1 MGNCCQ
7 VSQVIEIQDSKNVT
21 KRNSLRSSSYIL
33 DKYSIQKDFRKKYE
47 YQALIGSGAFGKVR
61 LYLDRD
67 SRSFKYAIKTIK
79 KNIFKKHSIDS
90 IKREVDI
97 LRSMDHPNI
106 VKYFETYEDECY
118 LHIVMEYIAGDN
130 LFRVLTDQ
138 KGFKFTERTISK
150 IMTCLLKAVLFLH
163 HNGIIHR
170 DIKPENIVFVEPDN
184 FNALKLI
191 DFGLSIQQNA
201 KKDNRRV
208 GTPYYMS
215 PEMVRGNFNY
225 ASDVWSIGVILF
237 IMVTGKQ
244 PFRGKSKEE
253 VFDKIKKGAYDKGT
267 LNRAKCSKEVKDLIK
282 KMLVTEHSK
291 RITVECALDHI
302 WFKQFEKNKNINL
315 VVDQEI
321 IDSLKQFQYQNIFQK
336 EIRFYLAK
344 LCSDK
349 EIIKLKHAFLAIDK
363 DNSGEIE
370 YEEIPKIFS
379 ELNIEASDTELKN
392 IFSSMDF
399 HCDGKVNYSEFLAAT
414 ISTINFNKEE
424 KLWSAFKYFDTTDS
438 GYITLDSVMDALKN
452 SGVII
457 DEEGLTKT
465 FNELQKK
472 GKKINFNEFKAIALG
487 KEANEEEHDDNIKDM
502 NRRDSNY
509 ISNSN
514 SNNYNNKD
522 RKEELSNKNKR
533 NSNINFNIDRE
544 NIKTSLLN
552 GNKEYVE
559 DNVNILNMNTSVKFN
574 INHNNDDDYK
584 IDKDKPDKNIYN
596 IKKENKIIP
605 IINEIK
611 ENISVSNN
619 AHNDIIINNSINK
632 KNEKSKSN
640 NKSNNKS
647 SKSNVEVLVEEHRE
661 KNENN
666 DNNDKY
672 TDVQN

>member
-7 VSQVIEIQDSKNVT
+7 VSQVIEIQDSKNIT
-21 KRNSLRSSSYIL
+21 HRNSLRSSSYIL
-33 DKYSIQKDFRKKYE
+33 DKFSIQKDFRKKYE

-184 FNALKLI
+184 FKALKLI

-253 VFDKIKKGAYDKGT
+253 VFDKIKKGAYDKNI
-267 LNRAKCSKEVKDLIK
+267 LNKAKCSKEVKDLIK

-291 RITVECALDHI
+291 RITVESALDHI

-349 EIIKLKHAFLAIDK
+349 EIIKLKNAFLAIDK

-379 ELNIEASDTELKN
+379 ELNIKASDTELKN

-438 GYITLDSVMDALKN
+438 GYITLDSVMDALNN

-457 DEEGLTKT
+457 DEEGLKKT

-472 GKKINFNEFKAIALG
+472 EKKINFNEFKAIALG
-487 KEANEEEHDDNIKDM
+487 KEVTEEEHDDNINNKEF

-509 ISNSN
+509 ISNTN
-514 SNNYNNKD
+514 TNTNNTKNKEFKEK
-522 RKEELSNKNKR
+522 KEEEQNKNKKNNHNNDIR
-533 NSNINFNIDRE
+533 ISII
-544 NIKTSLLN
+544 N
-552 GNKEYVE
+552 GNKDFEE
-559 DNVNILNMNTSVKFN
+559 DNVNILNMKTN
-574 INHNNDDDYK
+574 IKINNEE
-584 IDKDKPDKNIYN
+584 DKTDGDKYDKN
-596 IKKENKIIP
+596 KENGILP

-611 ENISVSNN
+611 ENISISNN

-640 NKSNNKS
+640 NKS

-661 KNENN
+661 KNNDN

>member
-7 VSQVIEIQDSKNVT
+7 VSQVIELQDNKSST

-33 DKYSIQKDFRKKYE
+33 DKFSIQKDFRKKYE
-47 YQALIGSGAFGKVR
+47 YQSLVGSGAFGKVR
-61 LYLDRD
+61 LYVDRD
-67 SRSFKYAIKTIK
+67 SKL
-79 KNIFKKHSIDS
+79 SIES

-97 LRSMDHPNI
+97 LRSLDHPNI

-138 KGFKFTERTISK
+138 KGFKFTERAISK

-208 GTPYYMS
+208 GTPYYMA

-253 VFDKIKKGAYDKGT
+253 VFEKIKRGSYDKNT

-291 RITVECALDHI
+291 RITVESALDHI
-302 WFKQFEKNKNINL
+302 WFKQFENNKNINL

-321 IDSLKQFQYQNIFQK
+321 IESLKQFQYQNIFQK

-349 EIIKLKHAFLAIDK
+349 EIIKLKQAFLAIDK

-379 ELNIEASDTELKN
+379 ELNIEASDIELKN

-465 FNELQKK
+465 FNQLQKK

-487 KEANEEEHDDNIKDM
+487 KDEEEHEII
-502 NRRDSNY
+502 NRKDSNII
-509 ISNSN
+509 ISVNDNEKVITKPSFIEKD
-514 SNNYNNKD
+514 SKDFEEKRDTEGKTNN
-522 RKEELSNKNKR
+522 NKNKE
-533 NSNINFNIDRE
+533 II
-544 NIKTSLLN
+544 
-552 GNKEYVE
+552 
-559 DNVNILNMNTSVKFN
+559 IL
-574 INHNNDDDYK
+574 
-584 IDKDKPDKNIYN
+584 
-596 IKKENKIIP
+596 KENKVHLEDDVIQLNNNKHNEDENNVDKNTNKEEHYFSKSKEKKSIP

-611 ENISVSNN
+611 ENINISNTGY
-619 AHNDIIINNSINK
+619 NDIIINNSINK
-632 KNEKSKSN
+632 KNEKSKSKSN

-647 SKSNVEVLVEEHRE
+647 NVEVLIEQ
-661 KNENN
+661 NN
-666 DNNDKY
+666 NNDKF

>member
-7 VSQVIEIQDSKNVT
+7 VSQVVEIQENKSVS

-47 YQALIGSGAFGKVR
+47 YQSLIGSGAFGKVR
-61 LYLDRD
+61 LYVDRD
-67 SRSFKYAIKTIK
+67 SRTFKYAIKTIK
-79 KNIFKKHSIDS
+79 KNIFKRHSIES

-97 LRSMDHPNI
+97 LRSLDHPNI

-150 IMTCLLKAVLFLH
+150 IITCLLKAVLFLH

-170 DIKPENIVFVEPDN
+170 DIKPENIVFVELNN

-253 VFDKIKKGAYDKGT
+253 VFEKIKKGAYDKNT
-267 LNRAKCSKEVKDLIK
+267 LTRAKCSKEVKDLIK
-282 KMLVTEHSK
+282 KMLVIEHTK

-349 EIIKLKHAFLAIDK
+349 EILKLKHAFLAIDK

-370 YEEIPKIFS
+370 YEEIPKIFN

-414 ISTINFNKEE
+414 ISSINFNKEE

-472 GKKINFNEFKAIALG
+472 GKKINFREFKAIALG
-487 KEANEEEHDDNIKDM
+487 KDDEEHDTVS
-502 NRRDSNY
+502 RRDSNY
-509 ISNSN
+509 I
-514 SNNYNNKD
+514 NNISVGNDVDKNFNKQISFKERESKDNIINNENNNLKTDKEINNNK
-522 RKEELSNKNKR
+522 EE
-533 NSNINFNIDRE
+533 
-544 NIKTSLLN
+544 
-552 GNKEYVE
+552 NKE
-559 DNVNILNMNTSVKFN
+559 NNILNL
-574 INHNNDDDYK
+574 NDKDNV
-584 IDKDKPDKNIYN
+584 IDKKKNNENNNENNIVENIANKEEDNIYN
-596 IKKENKIIP
+596 QNSIKKATP

-611 ENISVSNN
+611 ENINMSNN
-619 AHNDIIINNSINK
+619 AYNDIIINNSINK
-632 KNEKSKSN
+632 KNEKSKSKSNSKSN

-647 SKSNVEVLVEEHRE
+647 NVDLLVEEH
-661 KNENN
+661 N
-666 DNNDKY
+666 NNDKY

>member
-7 VSQVIEIQDSKNVT
+7 VSQVVEIQENKSVS

-47 YQALIGSGAFGKVR
+47 YQSLIGSGAFGKVR
-61 LYLDRD
+61 LYVDRD
-67 SRSFKYAIKTIK
+67 SRTFKYAIKTIK
-79 KNIFKKHSIDS
+79 KNIFKRHSIES

-97 LRSMDHPNI
+97 LRSLDHPNI

-150 IMTCLLKAVLFLH
+150 IITCLLKAVLFLH

-170 DIKPENIVFVEPDN
+170 DIKPENIVFVELNN

-253 VFDKIKKGAYDKGT
+253 VFEKIKKGAYDKNT
-267 LNRAKCSKEVKDLIK
+267 LTRAKCSKEVKDLIK
-282 KMLVTEHSK
+282 KMLVIEHTK

-349 EIIKLKHAFLAIDK
+349 EILKLKHAFLAIDK

-370 YEEIPKIFS
+370 YEEIPKIFN

-414 ISTINFNKEE
+414 ISSINFNKEE

-472 GKKINFNEFKAIALG
+472 GKKINFREFKAIALG
-487 KEANEEEHDDNIKDM
+487 KDDEEHDTVS
-502 NRRDSNY
+502 RRDSNY
-509 ISNSN
+509 I
-514 SNNYNNKD
+514 NNISVGNEVDKNFNKQISFKERESKDNIINNENNNLKTDKEINNNK
-522 RKEELSNKNKR
+522 EE
-533 NSNINFNIDRE
+533 
-544 NIKTSLLN
+544 
-552 GNKEYVE
+552 NKE
-559 DNVNILNMNTSVKFN
+559 NNILNL
-574 INHNNDDDYK
+574 NDKDNV
-584 IDKDKPDKNIYN
+584 IDKEKNNENNNENNIVENITNKEEDNIYN
-596 IKKENKIIP
+596 QNSIKKATP

-611 ENISVSNN
+611 ENINMSNN
-619 AHNDIIINNSINK
+619 AYNDIIINNSINK
-632 KNEKSKSN
+632 KNEKSKSKSNSKSN

-647 SKSNVEVLVEEHRE
+647 NVDLLVEEH
-661 KNENN
+661 N
-666 DNNDKY
+666 NNDKY

>member
-7 VSQVIEIQDSKNVT
+7 VSQVVEIQENKSVS
-21 KRNSLRSSSYIL
+21 KRNSLRSSSYKL

-47 YQALIGSGAFGKVR
+47 YQSLIGSGAFGKVR
-61 LYLDRD
+61 LYVDRD
-67 SRSFKYAIKTIK
+67 SRTFKYAIKTIK
-79 KNIFKKHSIDS
+79 KNIFKRHSIES

-97 LRSMDHPNI
+97 LRSLDHPNI

-150 IMTCLLKAVLFLH
+150 IITCLLKAVLFLH

-170 DIKPENIVFVEPDN
+170 DIKPENIVFVELNN

-253 VFDKIKKGAYDKGT
+253 VFEKIKKGAYDKNT
-267 LNRAKCSKEVKDLIK
+267 LTRAKCSKEVKDLIK
-282 KMLVTEHSK
+282 KMLVIEHTK

-349 EIIKLKHAFLAIDK
+349 EILKLKHAFLAIDK

-370 YEEIPKIFS
+370 YEEIPKIFN

-414 ISTINFNKEE
+414 ISSINFNKEE

-487 KEANEEEHDDNIKDM
+487 KEVTEEEHDDNINNKEF

-514 SNNYNNKD
+514 SNTNNTKN
-522 RKEELSNKNKR
+522 KEFKEKKEDDSNKNKKNNHKNDIR
-533 NSNINFNIDRE
+533 ISII
-544 NIKTSLLN
+544 N
-552 GNKEYVE
+552 GNKDFEE
-559 DNVNILNMNTSVKFN
+559 DNVNILNMKTN
-574 INHNNDDDYK
+574 IKVNNNEENKTDR
-584 IDKDKPDKNIYN
+584 DKYDKNKN
-596 IKKENKIIP
+596 QENGIIP

-611 ENISVSNN
+611 ENVSISNN
-619 AHNDIIINNSINK
+619 VHNDIIINNSINK

-640 NKSNNKS
+640 NKS

-661 KNENN
+661 KNNDN

>member
-7 VSQVIEIQDSKNVT
+7 VSQVIEIQENKSVT
-21 KRNSLRSSSYIL
+21 KRNSIRSSSYIL

-47 YQALIGSGAFGKVR
+47 YQSLIGSGAFGKVR

-67 SRSFKYAIKTIK
+67 SKTFKYAIKTIK
-79 KNIFKKHSIDS
+79 KNIFKRHSIES
-90 IKREVDI
+90 IKREVNI
-97 LRSMDHPNI
+97 LRSLDHPNI

-170 DIKPENIVFVEPDN
+170 DIKPENIVFVEPNN

-253 VFDKIKKGAYDKGT
+253 VFEKIKKGNYDKNT

-282 KMLVTEHSK
+282 KMLVTEYSK

-302 WFKQFEKNKNINL
+302 WFKQFENNKNINL
-315 VVDQEI
+315 VVDEEI
-321 IDSLKQFQYQNIFQK
+321 IESLKQFQYQNIFQK
-336 EIRFYLAK
+336 EIRYYLAK

-379 ELNIEASDTELKN
+379 ELNIKASDTELKN

-438 GYITLDSVMDALKN
+438 GYITFDSVMDALKN

-457 DEEGLTKT
+457 DEEGLTQT

-472 GKKINFNEFKAIALG
+472 GKKINFREFKAIALG
-487 KEANEEEHDDNIKDM
+487 KDEDEH
-502 NRRDSNY
+502 
-509 ISNSN
+509 
-514 SNNYNNKD
+514 
-522 RKEELSNKNKR
+522 
-533 NSNINFNIDRE
+533 
-544 NIKTSLLN
+544 
-552 GNKEYVE
+552 
-559 DNVNILNMNTSVKFN
+559 
-574 INHNNDDDYK
+574 NDV
-584 IDKDKPDKNIYN
+584 DKNIKKLQSFKEITTNEFPEINNEINEKNNSANEN
-596 IKKENKIIP
+596 IEKKEANFNKLIKNEPNINLEKITNKEEKEEKEENKDNQEKKKSIP
-605 IINEIK
+605 IISEVK
-611 ENISVSNN
+611 ENINISNN
-619 AHNDIIINNSINK
+619 AYNDIIINNSINK
-632 KNEKSKSN
+632 KNEKSKSKSNSKSN

-647 SKSNVEVLVEEHRE
+647 HNKSNVEVLVEE
-661 KNENN
+661 NN
-666 DNNDKY
+666 NNDKY
-672 TDVQN
+672 TDVHN

>member
-7 VSQVIEIQDSKNVT
+7 VSQVVEIQENKSVS

-47 YQALIGSGAFGKVR
+47 YQSLIGSGAFGKVR
-61 LYLDRD
+61 LYVDRD
-67 SRSFKYAIKTIK
+67 SRTFKYAIKTIK
-79 KNIFKKHSIDS
+79 KNIFKRHSIES

-97 LRSMDHPNI
+97 LRSLDHPNI

-150 IMTCLLKAVLFLH
+150 IITCLLKAVLFLH

-170 DIKPENIVFVEPDN
+170 DIKPENIVFVELNN

-253 VFDKIKKGAYDKGT
+253 VFEKIKKGAYDKNT
-267 LNRAKCSKEVKDLIK
+267 LTRAKCSKEVKDLIK
-282 KMLVTEHSK
+282 KMLVIEHTK

-349 EIIKLKHAFLAIDK
+349 EILKLKHAFLAIDK

-370 YEEIPKIFS
+370 YEEIPKIFN

-414 ISTINFNKEE
+414 ISSINFNKEE

-472 GKKINFNEFKAIALG
+472 GKKINFREFKAIALG
-487 KEANEEEHDDNIKDM
+487 KDDEEHDTVS
-502 NRRDSNY
+502 RRDSNY
-509 ISNSN
+509 I
-514 SNNYNNKD
+514 NNISVGNDVDKNFNKQISFKERESKDNIINNENNNLKTDKEINNNK
-522 RKEELSNKNKR
+522 EE
-533 NSNINFNIDRE
+533 
-544 NIKTSLLN
+544 
-552 GNKEYVE
+552 NKE
-559 DNVNILNMNTSVKFN
+559 NNILNLN
-574 INHNNDDDYK
+574 
-584 IDKDKPDKNIYN
+584 DKDNVIGKEKNNENNNENNIVENITNKEEDNIYN
-596 IKKENKIIP
+596 QNSIKKATP

-611 ENISVSNN
+611 ENINMSNN
-619 AHNDIIINNSINK
+619 AYNDIIINNSINK
-632 KNEKSKSN
+632 KNEKSKSKSNSKSN

-647 SKSNVEVLVEEHRE
+647 NVDLLVEEH
-661 KNENN
+661 N
-666 DNNDKY
+666 NNDKY

>member
-7 VSQVIEIQDSKNVT
+7 VSQVIELQDNKSST

-33 DKYSIQKDFRKKYE
+33 DKFSIQKDFRKKYE
-47 YQALIGSGAFGKVR
+47 YQSLVGSGAFGKVR
-61 LYLDRD
+61 LYVDRD
-67 SRSFKYAIKTIK
+67 SKLFKYAIKTIK
-79 KNIFKKHSIDS
+79 KNIFKRHSIES

-97 LRSMDHPNI
+97 LRSLDHPNI

-118 LHIVMEYIAGDN
+118 HIVMEYIAGDN

-138 KGFKFTERTISK
+138 KGFKFTERAISK

-208 GTPYYMS
+208 GTPYYMA

-253 VFDKIKKGAYDKGT
+253 VFEKIKRGSYDKNT

-291 RITVECALDHI
+291 RITVESALDHI
-302 WFKQFEKNKNINL
+302 WFKQFENNKNINL

-321 IDSLKQFQYQNIFQK
+321 IESLKQFQYQNIFQK

-349 EIIKLKHAFLAIDK
+349 EIIKLKQAFLAIDK

-379 ELNIEASDTELKN
+379 ELNIEASDIELKN

-465 FNELQKK
+465 FNQLQKK

-487 KEANEEEHDDNIKDM
+487 KDEEEHEII
-502 NRRDSNY
+502 NRKDSNII
-509 ISNSN
+509 ISVNDNEKVITKPSFIEKD
-514 SNNYNNKD
+514 SKDFEEKRDTEGKTNN
-522 RKEELSNKNKR
+522 NKNKE
-533 NSNINFNIDRE
+533 II
-544 NIKTSLLN
+544 
-552 GNKEYVE
+552 
-559 DNVNILNMNTSVKFN
+559 IL
-574 INHNNDDDYK
+574 
-584 IDKDKPDKNIYN
+584 
-596 IKKENKIIP
+596 KENKVHLEDDVIQLNNNKHNEDENNVDKNTNKEEHYFSKSKEKKSIP

-611 ENISVSNN
+611 ENINISNTGY
-619 AHNDIIINNSINK
+619 NDIIINNSINK
-632 KNEKSKSN
+632 KNEKSKSKSN

-647 SKSNVEVLVEEHRE
+647 NVEVLIEQ
-661 KNENN
+661 NN
-666 DNNDKY
+666 NNDKF

>member
-1 MGNCCQ
+1 MA
-7 VSQVIEIQDSKNVT
+7 SQVIELQDNKSNN
-21 KRNSLRSSSYIL
+21 KRNSIRSSSYIL

-47 YQALIGSGAFGKVR
+47 FQSLIGSGAFGKVR

-67 SRSFKYAIKTIK
+67 SKSFKYAIKTIK
-79 KNIFKKHSIDS
+79 KNIFKRHSIDS
-90 IKREVDI
+90 IKREIDI
-97 LRSMDHPNI
+97 LRSLDHPNI

-170 DIKPENIVFVEPDN
+170 DIKPENIVFVEPNN

-208 GTPYYMS
+208 GTPYYMA

-253 VFDKIKKGAYDKGT
+253 VFEKIKRGAYDKNT
-267 LNRAKCSKEVKDLIK
+267 LTRAKCSKEVKDLIK

-291 RITVECALDHI
+291 RITVESALDHI

-370 YEEIPKIFS
+370 YEEIPKIFN
-379 ELNIEASDTELKN
+379 ELNIKASDIELKN

-438 GYITLDSVMDALKN
+438 GYITFDSVMDALKN

-472 GKKINFNEFKAIALG
+472 GKKINFREFKAIALG
-487 KEANEEEHDDNIKDM
+487 KDEDEHDMI
-502 NRRDSNY
+502 NRRDSNVINSVSINEVDKNFNKQ
-509 ISNSN
+509 ISFKENDSKDN
-514 SNNYNNKD
+514 QDNNNDKD
-522 RKEELSNKNKR
+522 L
-533 NSNINFNIDRE
+533 NINQKNNI
-544 NIKTSLLN
+544 TN
-552 GNKEYVE
+552 GNKEE
-559 DNVNILNMNTSVKFN
+559 KNI
-574 INHNNDDDYK
+574 INNE
-584 IDKDKPDKNIYN
+584 DKDSNYDKMTNKDDIYNKNN
-596 IKKENKIIP
+596 IKKKDSL
-605 IINEIK
+605 INEIK
-611 ENISVSNN
+611 ENINKSNNVSNN
-619 AHNDIIINNSINK
+619 IIINSSINK
-632 KNEKSKSN
+632 KNEKSKSKSN

-647 SKSNVEVLVEEHRE
+647 NSKSNVEVLVEEHY
-661 KNENN
+661 N
-666 DNNDKY
+666 NNDKF

>member
-7 VSQVIEIQDSKNVT
+7 VSQVVEIQENKSVS

-47 YQALIGSGAFGKVR
+47 YQSLIGSGAFGKVR
-61 LYLDRD
+61 LYVDRD
-67 SRSFKYAIKTIK
+67 SRTFKYAIKTIK
-79 KNIFKKHSIDS
+79 KNIFKRHSIES

-97 LRSMDHPNI
+97 LRSLDHPNI

-150 IMTCLLKAVLFLH
+150 IITCLLKAVLFLH

-170 DIKPENIVFVEPDN
+170 DIKPENIVFVELNN

-253 VFDKIKKGAYDKGT
+253 VFEKIKKGAYDKNT
-267 LNRAKCSKEVKDLIK
+267 LTRAKCSKEVKDLIK
-282 KMLVTEHSK
+282 KMLVIEHTK

-349 EIIKLKHAFLAIDK
+349 EILKLKHAFLAIDK

-370 YEEIPKIFS
+370 YEEIPKIFN

-414 ISTINFNKEE
+414 ISSINFNKEE

-472 GKKINFNEFKAIALG
+472 GKKINFREFKAIALG
-487 KEANEEEHDDNIKDM
+487 KDDEEHDTVS
-502 NRRDSNY
+502 RRDSNY
-509 ISNSN
+509 ISVGNDVDKNFNKQISFKERESKDN
-514 SNNYNNKD
+514 IINNENNNLKTDKEINNNK
-522 RKEELSNKNKR
+522 EE
-533 NSNINFNIDRE
+533 
-544 NIKTSLLN
+544 
-552 GNKEYVE
+552 NKE
-559 DNVNILNMNTSVKFN
+559 NNILNLN
-574 INHNNDDDYK
+574 
-584 IDKDKPDKNIYN
+584 DKDNVIGKEKNNENNNENNIVENITNKEEDNIYN
-596 IKKENKIIP
+596 QNSVKKATP

-611 ENISVSNN
+611 ENINMSNN
-619 AHNDIIINNSINK
+619 AYNDIIINNSINK
-632 KNEKSKSN
+632 KNEKSKSKSNSKSN

-647 SKSNVEVLVEEHRE
+647 NVDLLVEEH
-661 KNENN
+661 N
-666 DNNDKY
+666 NNDKY

>member
-7 VSQVIEIQDSKNVT
+7 VSQVIEIQENKSVT

-47 YQALIGSGAFGKVR
+47 YQSLIGSGAFGKVR

-67 SRSFKYAIKTIK
+67 SKTFKYAIKTIK
-79 KNIFKKHSIDS
+79 KNIFKRHSIES
-90 IKREVDI
+90 IKREVNI
-97 LRSMDHPNI
+97 LRSLDHPNI

-170 DIKPENIVFVEPDN
+170 DIKPENIVFVEPNN

-253 VFDKIKKGAYDKGT
+253 VFEKIKKGNYDKNT

-282 KMLVTEHSK
+282 KMLVTEYSK

-302 WFKQFEKNKNINL
+302 WFKQFENNKNINL
-315 VVDQEI
+315 VVDEEI
-321 IDSLKQFQYQNIFQK
+321 IESLKQFQYQNIFQK
-336 EIRFYLAK
+336 EIRYYLAK

-379 ELNIEASDTELKN
+379 ELNIKASDTELKN

-438 GYITLDSVMDALKN
+438 GYITFDSVMDALKN

-457 DEEGLTKT
+457 DEEGLTQT

-472 GKKINFNEFKAIALG
+472 GKKINFREFKAIALG
-487 KEANEEEHDDNIKDM
+487 KDEDEH
-502 NRRDSNY
+502 
-509 ISNSN
+509 
-514 SNNYNNKD
+514 
-522 RKEELSNKNKR
+522 
-533 NSNINFNIDRE
+533 
-544 NIKTSLLN
+544 
-552 GNKEYVE
+552 
-559 DNVNILNMNTSVKFN
+559 
-574 INHNNDDDYK
+574 NDV
-584 IDKDKPDKNIYN
+584 DKNIKKLQSFKEITSNEFPEITNEINEKNNSANEN
-596 IKKENKIIP
+596 IEKKEANFNKLIKNEPNINLEKITNKEEKEEKEENKDNQEKKKSIP
-605 IINEIK
+605 IISEVK
-611 ENISVSNN
+611 ENINISNN
-619 AHNDIIINNSINK
+619 AYNDIIINNSINK
-632 KNEKSKSN
+632 KNEKSKSKSNSKSN
-640 NKSNNKS
+640 NKSNN
-647 SKSNVEVLVEEHRE
+647 KSNVEVLVEE
-661 KNENN
+661 NN
-666 DNNDKY
+666 NNDKF
-672 TDVQN
+672 TDVHN

>member
-7 VSQVIEIQDSKNVT
+7 VSQVIELQDNKSST

-33 DKYSIQKDFRKKYE
+33 DKFSIQKDFRKKYE
-47 YQALIGSGAFGKVR
+47 YQSLVGSGAFGKVR
-61 LYLDRD
+61 LYVDRD
-67 SRSFKYAIKTIK
+67 SKLFKYAIKTIK
-79 KNIFKKHSIDS
+79 KNIFKRHSIES

-97 LRSMDHPNI
+97 LRSLDHPNI

-138 KGFKFTERTISK
+138 KGFKFTERAISK

-208 GTPYYMS
+208 GTPYYMA

-253 VFDKIKKGAYDKGT
+253 VFEKIKRGSYDKNT

-291 RITVECALDHI
+291 RITVESALDHI
-302 WFKQFEKNKNINL
+302 WFKQFENNKNINL

-321 IDSLKQFQYQNIFQK
+321 IESLKQFQYQNIFQK

-349 EIIKLKHAFLAIDK
+349 EIIKLKQAFLAIDK

-379 ELNIEASDTELKN
+379 ELNIEASDIELKN

-465 FNELQKK
+465 FNQLQKK

-487 KEANEEEHDDNIKDM
+487 KDEEEHEII
-502 NRRDSNY
+502 NRKDSNII
-509 ISNSN
+509 ISVNDNEKVITKPSFIEKD
-514 SNNYNNKD
+514 SKDFEEKRDTEGKTNN
-522 RKEELSNKNKR
+522 NKNKE
-533 NSNINFNIDRE
+533 IMV
-544 NIKTSLLN
+544 L
-552 GNKEYVE
+552 
-559 DNVNILNMNTSVKFN
+559 
-574 INHNNDDDYK
+574 
-584 IDKDKPDKNIYN
+584 
-596 IKKENKIIP
+596 KENKVHLEDDVIQLNNNKHNEDENNVDKNTNKEEHYFSKSKEKKSIP

-611 ENISVSNN
+611 ENINISNTGY
-619 AHNDIIINNSINK
+619 NDIIINNSINK
-632 KNEKSKSN
+632 KNEKSKSKSN

-647 SKSNVEVLVEEHRE
+647 NVEVLIEQ
-661 KNENN
+661 NN
-666 DNNDKY
+666 NNDKF

>member
-7 VSQVIEIQDSKNVT
+7 VSQVVEIQENKSVS

-47 YQALIGSGAFGKVR
+47 YQSLIGSGAFGKVR
-61 LYLDRD
+61 LYVDRD
-67 SRSFKYAIKTIK
+67 SRTFKYAIKTIK
-79 KNIFKKHSIDS
+79 KNIFKRHSIES

-97 LRSMDHPNI
+97 LRSLDHPNI

-150 IMTCLLKAVLFLH
+150 IITCLLKAVLFLH

-170 DIKPENIVFVEPDN
+170 DIKPENIVFVELNN

-253 VFDKIKKGAYDKGT
+253 VFEKIKKGAYDKNT
-267 LNRAKCSKEVKDLIK
+267 LTRAKCSKEVKDLIK
-282 KMLVTEHSK
+282 KMLVIEHTK

-349 EIIKLKHAFLAIDK
+349 EILKLKHAFLAIDK

-370 YEEIPKIFS
+370 YEEIPKIFN

-414 ISTINFNKEE
+414 ISSINFNKEE

-472 GKKINFNEFKAIALG
+472 GKKINFREFKAIALG
-487 KEANEEEHDDNIKDM
+487 KDDEEHDTVS
-502 NRRDSNY
+502 RRDSNY
-509 ISNSN
+509 ISVGNDVDKNFNKQISFKERESKDN
-514 SNNYNNKD
+514 IINNENNNLKSDKEINNNK
-522 RKEELSNKNKR
+522 EENK
-533 NSNINFNIDRE
+533 
-544 NIKTSLLN
+544 
-552 GNKEYVE
+552 
-559 DNVNILNMNTSVKFN
+559 DNNILNLN
-574 INHNNDDDYK
+574 
-584 IDKDKPDKNIYN
+584 DKDNVIGKEKNNENNNENNIVENITNKEEDNIYN
-596 IKKENKIIP
+596 QNSVKKATP

-611 ENISVSNN
+611 ENINMSNN
-619 AHNDIIINNSINK
+619 AYNDIIINNSINK
-632 KNEKSKSN
+632 KNEKSKSKSNSKSN

-647 SKSNVEVLVEEHRE
+647 NVDLLVEEH
-661 KNENN
+661 N
-666 DNNDKY
+666 NNDKY

>member
-7 VSQVIEIQDSKNVT
+7 VSQVIEIQDSKNIT
-21 KRNSLRSSSYIL
+21 HRNSLRSSSYIL
-33 DKYSIQKDFRKKYE
+33 DKFSIQKDFRKKYE

-184 FNALKLI
+184 FKALKLI

-253 VFDKIKKGAYDKGT
+253 VFDKIKKGAYDKNI
-267 LNRAKCSKEVKDLIK
+267 LNKAKCSKEVKDLIK

-291 RITVECALDHI
+291 RITVESALDHI

-349 EIIKLKHAFLAIDK
+349 EIIKLKNAFLAIDK

-379 ELNIEASDTELKN
+379 ELNIKASDTELKN

-438 GYITLDSVMDALKN
+438 GYITLDSVMDALNN

-457 DEEGLTKT
+457 DEEGLKKT

-472 GKKINFNEFKAIALG
+472 EKKINFNEFKAIALG
-487 KEANEEEHDDNIKDM
+487 KEVTEEEHDDNINNKEF

-514 SNNYNNKD
+514 SNTNTNNTKNKEFKEK
-522 RKEELSNKNKR
+522 KEEEQNKNKKNNHNNDIR
-533 NSNINFNIDRE
+533 ISII
-544 NIKTSLLN
+544 N
-552 GNKEYVE
+552 GNKDFEE
-559 DNVNILNMNTSVKFN
+559 DNVNILNMKTN
-574 INHNNDDDYK
+574 IIINNEE
-584 IDKDKPDKNIYN
+584 DKTDRDKYDKN
-596 IKKENKIIP
+596 KENGIHP

-611 ENISVSNN
+611 ENISISNN

-640 NKSNNKS
+640 NKS

-661 KNENN
+661 KNNDN

>member
-7 VSQVIEIQDSKNVT
+7 VSQVIEIQENKT
-21 KRNSLRSSSYIL
+21 IQKRNSIRSSSYIL

-47 YQALIGSGAFGKVR
+47 YQSLIGSGAFGKVR

-67 SRSFKYAIKTIK
+67 SKTFKYAIKTIK
-79 KNIFKKHSIDS
+79 KNIFKRHSIDS
-90 IKREVDI
+90 IKREVNI
-97 LRSMDHPNI
+97 LRSLDHPNI

-253 VFDKIKKGAYDKGT
+253 VFEKIKRGNYDKNT

-282 KMLVTEHSK
+282 KMLVTEYSK

-302 WFKQFEKNKNINL
+302 WFKQFENNKNINL

-321 IDSLKQFQYQNIFQK
+321 IESLKQFQYQNIFQK
-336 EIRFYLAK
+336 EIRYYLAK

-349 EIIKLKHAFLAIDK
+349 EILKLKHAFLAIDK

-379 ELNIEASDTELKN
+379 ELNIKASDTELKN

-438 GYITLDSVMDALKN
+438 GYITFDSVMDALKN

-457 DEEGLTKT
+457 DEEALTQT

-472 GKKINFNEFKAIALG
+472 GKKINFREFKAIALG
-487 KEANEEEHDDNIKDM
+487 KDEDEH
-502 NRRDSNY
+502 
-509 ISNSN
+509 
-514 SNNYNNKD
+514 
-522 RKEELSNKNKR
+522 
-533 NSNINFNIDRE
+533 
-544 NIKTSLLN
+544 
-552 GNKEYVE
+552 
-559 DNVNILNMNTSVKFN
+559 
-574 INHNNDDDYK
+574 NDIEK
-584 IDKDKPDKNIYN
+584 N
-596 IKKENKIIP
+596 IKKLTSFKEIDTKEFPEINNDNNENNYSANENIEKKEENFKKLIKNEVNSNHDKITNKEVKEEKEEKEEKEVKEVKEEKEENEGKEENACSQNKKKSIQ

-611 ENISVSNN
+611 ENINVSNN
-619 AHNDIIINNSINK
+619 AYNDIIINNSINK
-632 KNEKSKSN
+632 KNEKSKSKSN
-640 NKSNNKS
+640 SKSNNKS
-647 SKSNVEVLVEEHRE
+647 NVDVLVEEH
-661 KNENN
+661 N
-666 DNNDKY
+666 DNDKY
-672 TDVQN
+672 TDVHN

>member
-7 VSQVIEIQDSKNVT
+7 VSQVIEIQDNKSST

-33 DKYSIQKDFRKKYE
+33 DKFSIQKDFRKKYE
-47 YQALIGSGAFGKVR
+47 YQSLVGSGAFGKVR
-61 LYLDRD
+61 LYVDRD
-67 SRSFKYAIKTIK
+67 SKSFKYAIKTIK
-79 KNIFKKHSIDS
+79 KNIFKRHSIES

-97 LRSMDHPNI
+97 LRSLDHPNI

-138 KGFKFTERTISK
+138 KGFKFTERAISK

-253 VFDKIKKGAYDKGT
+253 VFDKIKRGAYDKNT
-267 LNRAKCSKEVKDLIK
+267 LSRAKCSKEVKDLIK

-321 IDSLKQFQYQNIFQK
+321 IESLKQFQYQNIFQK

-349 EIIKLKHAFLAIDK
+349 EIIKLKQAFLAIDK

-370 YEEIPKIFS
+370 YEEIPKIFN

-414 ISTINFNKEE
+414 ISTINFTKEE

-457 DEEGLTKT
+457 DEEGLTKI

-472 GKKINFNEFKAIALG
+472 GKKINFREFKAIALG
-487 KEANEEEHDDNIKDM
+487 KEEEENEII
-502 NRRDSNY
+502 NGRDSNII
-509 ISNSN
+509 ISANEGEKNINKQKSFKEKDSN
-514 SNNYNNKD
+514 ENQEIKNTEEKIYNNKN
-522 RKEELSNKNKR
+522 KED
-533 NSNINFNIDRE
+533 II
-544 NIKTSLLN
+544 LN
-552 GNKEYVE
+552 DNKEYLE
-559 DNVNILNMNTSVKFN
+559 DNILNMDDNKD
-574 INHNNDDDYK
+574 NNDENNISK
-584 IDKDKPDKNIYN
+584 EENIYN
-596 IKKENKIIP
+596 RNKGKEKKQ
-605 IINEIK
+605 IINKIK
-611 ENISVSNN
+611 ENINISNN
-619 AHNDIIINNSINK
+619 AYNDIIINSSINK
-632 KNEKSKSN
+632 KNEKSKSKSN

-647 SKSNVEVLVEEHRE
+647 NVDVLVEEH
-661 KNENN
+661 N
-666 DNNDKY
+666 NNDKF

>member
-7 VSQVIEIQDSKNVT
+7 VSQVVEIQENKSVS

-47 YQALIGSGAFGKVR
+47 YQSLIGSGAFGKVR
-61 LYLDRD
+61 LYVDRD
-67 SRSFKYAIKTIK
+67 SRTFKYAIKTIK
-79 KNIFKKHSIDS
+79 KNIFKRHSIES

-97 LRSMDHPNI
+97 LRSLDHPNI

-150 IMTCLLKAVLFLH
+150 IITCLLKAVLFLH

-170 DIKPENIVFVEPDN
+170 DIKPENIVFVELNN

-253 VFDKIKKGAYDKGT
+253 VFEKIKKGAYDKNT
-267 LNRAKCSKEVKDLIK
+267 LTRAKCSKEVKDLIK
-282 KMLVTEHSK
+282 KMLVIEHTK

-349 EIIKLKHAFLAIDK
+349 EILKLKHAFLAIDK

-370 YEEIPKIFS
+370 YEEIPKIFN

-414 ISTINFNKEE
+414 ISSINFNKEE

-472 GKKINFNEFKAIALG
+472 GKKINFREFKAIALG
-487 KEANEEEHDDNIKDM
+487 KDDEEHDTVS
-502 NRRDSNY
+502 RRDSNY
-509 ISNSN
+509 I
-514 SNNYNNKD
+514 NNISVGNEVDKNFNKQISFKERESKDNIINNENNNLKTDKEINNNK
-522 RKEELSNKNKR
+522 EE
-533 NSNINFNIDRE
+533 
-544 NIKTSLLN
+544 
-552 GNKEYVE
+552 NKE
-559 DNVNILNMNTSVKFN
+559 NNILNL
-574 INHNNDDDYK
+574 NDKDNV
-584 IDKDKPDKNIYN
+584 IDKEKNNENNNENNIVENITNKEEDNIYN
-596 IKKENKIIP
+596 QNSVKKATP

-611 ENISVSNN
+611 ENINMSNN
-619 AHNDIIINNSINK
+619 AYNDIIINNSINK
-632 KNEKSKSN
+632 KNEKSKSKSNSKSN

-647 SKSNVEVLVEEHRE
+647 NVDLLVEEH
-661 KNENN
+661 N
-666 DNNDKY
+666 NNDKY

>member
-7 VSQVIEIQDSKNVT
+7 VSQVVEIQENKSVS

-47 YQALIGSGAFGKVR
+47 YQSLIGSGAFGKVR
-61 LYLDRD
+61 LYVDRD
-67 SRSFKYAIKTIK
+67 SRTFKYAIKTIK
-79 KNIFKKHSIDS
+79 KNIFKRHSIES

-97 LRSMDHPNI
+97 LRSLDHPNI

-150 IMTCLLKAVLFLH
+150 IITCLLKAVLFLH

-170 DIKPENIVFVEPDN
+170 DIKPENIVFVELNN

-253 VFDKIKKGAYDKGT
+253 VFEKIKKGAYDKNT
-267 LNRAKCSKEVKDLIK
+267 LTRAKCSKEVKDLIK
-282 KMLVTEHSK
+282 KMLVIEHTK

-349 EIIKLKHAFLAIDK
+349 EILKLKHAFLAIDK

-370 YEEIPKIFS
+370 YEEIPKIFN

-414 ISTINFNKEE
+414 ISSINFNKEE

-472 GKKINFNEFKAIALG
+472 GKKINFREFKAIALG
-487 KEANEEEHDDNIKDM
+487 KDDEEHDTVS
-502 NRRDSNY
+502 RRDSNY
-509 ISNSN
+509 I
-514 SNNYNNKD
+514 NNISVGNDVDKNFNKQISFKERESKDNIINNEKNNLKTDKEINNNKEENKENTILNLND
-522 RKEELSNKNKR
+522 KDNVIGKEKNNENNNENNIVENITNKEE
-533 NSNINFNIDRE
+533 D
-544 NIKTSLLN
+544 
-552 GNKEYVE
+552 
-559 DNVNILNMNTSVKFN
+559 
-574 INHNNDDDYK
+574 
-584 IDKDKPDKNIYN
+584 NIYN
-596 IKKENKIIP
+596 QNSIKKATP

-611 ENISVSNN
+611 ENINMSNN
-619 AHNDIIINNSINK
+619 AYNDIIINNSINK
-632 KNEKSKSN
+632 KNEKSKSKSNSKSN

-647 SKSNVEVLVEEHRE
+647 NVDLLVEEH
-661 KNENN
+661 N
-666 DNNDKY
+666 NNDKY

>member
-7 VSQVIEIQDSKNVT
+7 VSQVVEIQENKSVS

-47 YQALIGSGAFGKVR
+47 YQSLIGSGAFGKVR
-61 LYLDRD
+61 LYVDRD
-67 SRSFKYAIKTIK
+67 SRTFKYAIKTIK
-79 KNIFKKHSIDS
+79 KNIFKRHSIES

-97 LRSMDHPNI
+97 LRSLDHPNI

-150 IMTCLLKAVLFLH
+150 IITCLLKAVLFLH

-170 DIKPENIVFVEPDN
+170 DIKPENIVFVELNN

-253 VFDKIKKGAYDKGT
+253 VFEKIKKGAYDKNT
-267 LNRAKCSKEVKDLIK
+267 LTRAKCSKEVKDLIK
-282 KMLVTEHSK
+282 KMLVIEHTK

-349 EIIKLKHAFLAIDK
+349 EILKLKHAFLAIDK

-370 YEEIPKIFS
+370 YEEIPKIFN

-414 ISTINFNKEE
+414 ISSINFNKEE

-472 GKKINFNEFKAIALG
+472 GKKINFREFKAIALG
-487 KEANEEEHDDNIKDM
+487 KDDEEHDTVS
-502 NRRDSNY
+502 RRDSNY
-509 ISNSN
+509 ISVGNDVDKNFNKQISFKERESKDN
-514 SNNYNNKD
+514 IINNENNNLKTDKEINNNK
-522 RKEELSNKNKR
+522 EE
-533 NSNINFNIDRE
+533 
-544 NIKTSLLN
+544 
-552 GNKEYVE
+552 NKE
-559 DNVNILNMNTSVKFN
+559 NNILNLNDK
-574 INHNNDDDYK
+574 HNV
-584 IDKDKPDKNIYN
+584 IDKEKNNENNNEKNIVENITNKEEDNIYN
-596 IKKENKIIP
+596 QNSVKKATP

-611 ENISVSNN
+611 ENINMSNN
-619 AHNDIIINNSINK
+619 AYNDIIINNSINK
-632 KNEKSKSN
+632 KNEKSKSKSNSKSN

-647 SKSNVEVLVEEHRE
+647 NVDLLVEEH
-661 KNENN
+661 N
-666 DNNDKY
+666 NNDKY

>member
-7 VSQVIEIQDSKNVT
+7 VSQVVEIQENKSVS

-47 YQALIGSGAFGKVR
+47 YQSLIGSGAFGKVR
-61 LYLDRD
+61 LYVDRD
-67 SRSFKYAIKTIK
+67 SRTFKYAIKTIK
-79 KNIFKKHSIDS
+79 KNIFKRHSIES

-97 LRSMDHPNI
+97 LRSLDHPNI

-150 IMTCLLKAVLFLH
+150 IITCLLKAVLFLH

-170 DIKPENIVFVEPDN
+170 DIKPENIVFVELNN

-253 VFDKIKKGAYDKGT
+253 VFEKIKKGAYDKNT
-267 LNRAKCSKEVKDLIK
+267 LTRAKCSKEVKDLIK
-282 KMLVTEHSK
+282 KMLVIEHTK

-349 EIIKLKHAFLAIDK
+349 EILKLKHAFLAIDK

-370 YEEIPKIFS
+370 YEEIPKIFN

-414 ISTINFNKEE
+414 ISSINFNKEE

-472 GKKINFNEFKAIALG
+472 GKKINFREFKAIALG
-487 KEANEEEHDDNIKDM
+487 KDDEEHDTVS
-502 NRRDSNY
+502 RRDSNY
-509 ISNSN
+509 ISVGNDVDKNFNKQISFKERESKDN
-514 SNNYNNKD
+514 IINNENNNLKTDKEINNNK
-522 RKEELSNKNKR
+522 EENKKN
-533 NSNINFNIDRE
+533 
-544 NIKTSLLN
+544 
-552 GNKEYVE
+552 
-559 DNVNILNMNTSVKFN
+559 NILNLN
-574 INHNNDDDYK
+574 
-584 IDKDKPDKNIYN
+584 DKDNVIGKEKNNENNNENNIVENITNKEEDNIYN
-596 IKKENKIIP
+596 QNSIKKATP

-611 ENISVSNN
+611 ENINMSNN
-619 AHNDIIINNSINK
+619 AYNDIIINNSINK
-632 KNEKSKSN
+632 KNEKSKSKSNSKSN

-647 SKSNVEVLVEEHRE
+647 NVDLLVEEH
-661 KNENN
+661 N
-666 DNNDKY
+666 NNDKY

>member
-7 VSQVIEIQDSKNVT
+7 VSQVVEIQENKSVS

-47 YQALIGSGAFGKVR
+47 YQSLIGSGAFGKVR
-61 LYLDRD
+61 LYVDRD
-67 SRSFKYAIKTIK
+67 SRTFKYAIKTIK
-79 KNIFKKHSIDS
+79 KNIFKRHSIES

-97 LRSMDHPNI
+97 LRSLDHPNI

-150 IMTCLLKAVLFLH
+150 IITCLLKAVLFLH

-170 DIKPENIVFVEPDN
+170 DIKPENIVFVELNN

-253 VFDKIKKGAYDKGT
+253 VFEKIKKGAYDKNT
-267 LNRAKCSKEVKDLIK
+267 LTRAKCSKEVKDLIK
-282 KMLVTEHSK
+282 KMLVIEHTK

-349 EIIKLKHAFLAIDK
+349 EILKLKHAFLAIDK

-370 YEEIPKIFS
+370 YEEIPKIFN

-414 ISTINFNKEE
+414 ISSINFNKEE

-472 GKKINFNEFKAIALG
+472 GKKINFREFKAIALG
-487 KEANEEEHDDNIKDM
+487 KDDEEHDTVS
-502 NRRDSNY
+502 RRDSNY
-509 ISNSN
+509 I
-514 SNNYNNKD
+514 NNISVGNDVDKNFNKQISFKERESKDNIINNENNNLKTDKEIKNNK
-522 RKEELSNKNKR
+522 EE
-533 NSNINFNIDRE
+533 
-544 NIKTSLLN
+544 
-552 GNKEYVE
+552 NKE
-559 DNVNILNMNTSVKFN
+559 NNILNL
-574 INHNNDDDYK
+574 NDKDNV
-584 IDKDKPDKNIYN
+584 IDKEKNNENNNENNIVENITNKEEDNIYN
-596 IKKENKIIP
+596 QNSVKKATP

-611 ENISVSNN
+611 ENINMSNN
-619 AHNDIIINNSINK
+619 AYNDIIINNSINK
-632 KNEKSKSN
+632 KNEKSKSKSNSKSN

-647 SKSNVEVLVEEHRE
+647 NVDLLVEEH
-661 KNENN
+661 N
-666 DNNDKY
+666 NNDKY